1 MKRISLFFL
10 FVTFGCGT
18 VGVTSVEQDLVKPT
32 ISPIGDTGANQCG
45 LAPGGKARMYG
56 VTVLDMPFESV
67 ARANATIF
75 YGAAAF
81 IGTCGQVEILRQASG
96 LPYGANSVWGNNVAM
111 KALKL
116 AERANAMEED
126 TIKALAAGG
135 SDSTPANLGTQQPTV
150 QQQPAVAANFVAS
163 IIATKNYG
171 ELVGVLEYEASVNP
185 NNTTLC
191 RALSGKLRE
200 EIVKPKND
208 FEHDRDEVL
217 KAFR

>member
-1 MKRISLFFL
+1 
-10 FVTFGCGT
+10 
-18 VGVTSVEQDLVKPT
+18 
-32 ISPIGDTGANQCG
+32 
-45 LAPGGKARMYG
+45 
-56 VTVLDMPFESV
+56 MPFESV
-67 ARANATIF
+67 ARANATIMH
-75 YGAAAF
+75 GAATF
-81 IGTCGQVEILRQASG
+81 IGICGQVEILRQASG

-135 SDSTPANLGTQQPTV
+135 GASESANGGTKQPTV
-150 QQQPAVAANFVAS
+150 QQQPVVAVSPIAS
-163 IIATKNYG
+163 IAATKNYA
-171 ELVGVLEYEASVNP
+171 EIIGVLEYEASVNP

-200 EIVKPKND
+200 EMVKSKND